1 MDILHD
7 LMMRQYSNQRTIGG
21 IWWNLI
27 YFCHR
32 WHSTTSYGTTV
43 TNAGTNSFKLA
54 FINIHTE
61 ILIGNRDML
70 VDSTSNRIYIDKIM
84 RFDVWVWK
92 DVCVCVLHGSYRWF
106 DNNKNT
112 IELSI
117 LVWDS
122 PSFYCV
128 SFHSCW
134 DTQVLASCDMS

>member
-32 WHSTTSYGTTV
+32 RHSTTSYGTTV

-61 ILIGNRDML
+61 ILIGICWWIR
-70 VDSTSNRIYIDKIM
+70 RQIEYILTKSCVLM
-84 RFDVWVWK
+84 FGCRRG
-92 DVCVCVLHGSYRWF
+92 CVCVFHGRWF